1 MGGAAFVSVLSHLG
15 NAGYFRSVIVDCA
28 VYEEGS
34 RKPGELQVAHAWEA
48 SRCDDAFVW
57 IGMHEPTEEEF
68 DSVRREFEL
77 HDLAVEDAIVAHQ
90 RPKLEVYGDS
100 VFVVLKPARWIEA
113 DEAVE
118 YGEVLIFLGPNFIIT
133 VRHGQA
139 HLHEARMWTER
150 RPEIMR
156 CGPGAALYAIVDRIV
171 DDYRPVTEALDRDI
185 EAIEREVFSPEPV
198 NPAERIYELKRQVL
212 ELHAAVAPL
221 AEPLDR
227 LASGRHDLIHAE
239 MRPYLRDV
247 HDHLLR
253 VIQVVDNDRDLLT
266 SVLAANLTQVGVRQ
280 NEDMRRISA
289 WAAIVAAPTLI
300 AGVYGMNFRDMPELR
315 WRFGYPLALTLI
327 LIVCL
332 TLFRYFRRIDW
343 L

>member
-1 MGGAAFVSVLSHLG
+1 
-15 NAGYFRSVIVDCA
+15 
-28 VYEEGS
+28 
-34 RKPGELQVAHAWEA
+34 
-48 SRCDDAFVW
+48 
-57 IGMHEPTEEEF
+57 
-68 DSVRREFEL
+68 
-77 HDLAVEDAIVAHQ
+77 
-90 RPKLEVYGDS
+90 
-100 VFVVLKPARWIEA
+100 
-113 DEAVE
+113 
-118 YGEVLIFLGPNFIIT
+118 
-133 VRHGQA
+133 
-139 HLHEARMWTER
+139 
-150 RPEIMR
+150 
-156 CGPGAALYAIVDRIV
+156 
-171 DDYRPVTEALDRDI
+171 
-185 EAIEREVFSPEPV
+185 
-198 NPAERIYELKRQVL
+198 VL

-227 LASGRHDLIHAE
+227 LASGRLIHAE

-253 VIQVVDNDRDLLT
+253 VMQVVDNRDLLT

-315 WRFGYPLALTLI
+315 WRLGYPLALTLI